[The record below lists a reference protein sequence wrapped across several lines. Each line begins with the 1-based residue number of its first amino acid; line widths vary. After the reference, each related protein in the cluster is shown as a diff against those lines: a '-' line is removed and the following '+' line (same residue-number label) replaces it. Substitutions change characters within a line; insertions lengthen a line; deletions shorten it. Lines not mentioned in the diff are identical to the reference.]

1 MHNLD
6 VQPFL
11 DYLHIVEEFFSEL
24 FRFYEITDFSPRSI
38 FVISVTVGLNNFRRR
53 PQRIFS

>member
-11 DYLHIVEEFFSEL
+11 DYLHIVEEFFYEL

-53 PQRIFS
+53 PQRLFS

>member
-6 VQPFL
+6 VQTFL

-24 FRFYEITDFSPRSI
+24 YRFYEITDFSPRSI
-38 FVISVTVGLNNFRRR
+38 YEISVTVGLISFKTR
-53 PQRIFS
+53 PQRLFS